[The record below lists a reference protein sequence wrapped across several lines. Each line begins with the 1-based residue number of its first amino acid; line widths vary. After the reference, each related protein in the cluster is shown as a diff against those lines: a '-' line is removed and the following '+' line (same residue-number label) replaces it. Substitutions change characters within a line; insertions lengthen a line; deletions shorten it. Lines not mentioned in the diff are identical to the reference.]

1 MFFDEK
7 STCGRLI
14 ARARPKLEQRR
25 SRTFPSLLAL
35 LTNQSP
41 GEVVHACSRH
51 VAQCGE
57 VNVARR
63 QATRALDLQPRVFE
77 TVRVTQMSS
86 RYVRYARNAV
96 GARSRDHRAE
106 RSSVLGICFWPF
118 IVRQH
123 APIVHPLL
131 ARPRP
136 TPQPL
141 PRERF
146 RSMTRTGRRA
156 AFGLGEKF
164 EKSAR
169 RFRWSNRRSFDKLP
183 FEASYRSV
191 ADTKIEMAQPRLALA
206 TAHRLRS
213 ASQSHEPDRG
223 VNRALR
229 SRPEIV
235 RCPGSCMI

>member
-1 MFFDEK
+1 MTA
-7 STCGRLI
+7 SPI
-14 ARARPKLEQRR
+14 A
-25 SRTFPSLLAL
+25 S
-35 LTNQSP
+35 
-41 GEVVHACSRH
+41 V
-51 VAQCGE
+51 
-57 VNVARR
+57 
-63 QATRALDLQPRVFE
+63 RVFE

-146 RSMTRTGRRA
+146 RSMALFGPGAIADLRPECASKRTSPSVWTVPG
-156 AFGLGEKF
+156 GE
-164 EKSAR
+164 
-169 RFRWSNRRSFDKLP
+169 
-183 FEASYRSV
+183 
-191 ADTKIEMAQPRLALA
+191 
-206 TAHRLRS
+206 RS
-213 ASQSHEPDRG
+213 ALSEDPFAAHEGPW
-223 VNRALR
+223 
-229 SRPEIV
+229 
-235 RCPGSCMI
+235 

>member
-1 MFFDEK
+1 M
-7 STCGRLI
+7 
-14 ARARPKLEQRR
+14 Q
-25 SRTFPSLLAL
+25 LL
-35 LTNQSP
+35 
-41 GEVVHACSRH
+41 RH
-51 VAQCGE
+51 VPDGSLCTASVEQIFPRDCVQRNCFE
-57 VNVARR
+57 F
-63 QATRALDLQPRVFE
+63 ALYIMTASPIASVRVFE

-146 RSMTRTGRRA
+146 RSLAQLGHGAMSDSSPLCAVKRTSTQSRARPVAPMSRQTRPKRRY
-156 AFGLGEKF
+156 E
-164 EKSAR
+164 
-169 RFRWSNRRSFDKLP
+169 
-183 FEASYRSV
+183 
-191 ADTKIEMAQPRLALA
+191 T
-206 TAHRLRS
+206 
-213 ASQSHEPDRG
+213 
-223 VNRALR
+223 RAY
-229 SRPEIV
+229 
-235 RCPGSCMI
+235 

>member
-1 MFFDEK
+1 VPDGSLCTASVEQIFPRDCVQRNCFEFALYIMTA
-7 STCGRLI
+7 SPI
-14 ARARPKLEQRR
+14 A
-25 SRTFPSLLAL
+25 S
-35 LTNQSP
+35 
-41 GEVVHACSRH
+41 V
-51 VAQCGE
+51 
-57 VNVARR
+57 
-63 QATRALDLQPRVFE
+63 RVFE

-146 RSMTRTGRRA
+146 RSLALFGHGRMSDLSPLSGEQRKSNFGA
-156 AFGLGEKF
+156 A
-164 EKSAR
+164 
-169 RFRWSNRRSFDKLP
+169 
-183 FEASYRSV
+183 RSV
-191 ADTKIEMAQPRLALA
+191 DDPGCVKTQTSNLSVESLSRL
-206 TAHRLRS
+206 H
-213 ASQSHEPDRG
+213 
-223 VNRALR
+223 
-229 SRPEIV
+229 
-235 RCPGSCMI
+235 